1 MILLHMVAATT
12 TSGSSRDT
20 VSVQTATVTDQITIT
35 SGSATATASVHF
47 NADSTVDYVRA
58 NIGTSSNVYNW
69 LVPSSNAA
77 AYSVRATVQSGPT
90 NGGSTT
96 GDTTGTWHALT
107 SDRDFGCT
115 LTTTDGASECELLV
129 ELSKD
134 GGSSVAASGTVT
146 LRADVVNLGF

>member
-1 MILLHMVAATT
+1 MMLLHLIAGT
-12 TSGSSRDT
+12 TSSHTSRDT
-20 VSVQTATVTDQITIT
+20 VTVQTATVTDQITIT
-35 SGSATATASVHF
+35 SGSAAAAASVHF

-58 NIGTSSNVYNW
+58 NIGTTSNVYNW
-69 LVPSSNAA
+69 LVPSDNAA
-77 AYSVRATVQSGPT
+77 VYVVRATVQSGPT
-90 NGGSTT
+90 NGGSAT

-115 LTTTDGASECELLV
+115 LTTTDGASELELLV